1 MKVDYDFFK
10 IDSKLSPQKGRVI
23 ISEPFLQGNYFSR
36 STVLL
41 VDYSANGAVGFILNK
56 PFKAGI
62 KELFVNFPD
71 YNYDVFVGGP
81 VNEDNLYYI
90 HTLGNH
96 IKGSIKVKDDL
107 YWGGDFEQLKSII
120 DLGGVGAN
128 QIKFFLG
135 YSGWS
140 PGQLDSEIAEKS
152 WLVAES
158 DIQMIM
164 NGSKDLWLESVKKAG
179 DRYKTWK
186 NFPKDPKLN

>member
-10 IDSKLSPQKGRVI
+10 IDSKLTPQKGRII

-41 VDYSANGAVGFILNK
+41 VDYSVNGAVGFILNK
-56 PFKAGI
+56 PFKVGI
-62 KELFVNFPD
+62 KDLFANFPD
-71 YNYDVFVGGP
+71 YNFDVLVVGP
-81 VNEDNLYYI
+81 VINDNLYYI
-90 HTLGNH
+90 HTLGKH
-96 IKGSIKVKDDL
+96 IQGSIKVKDDL

-120 DLGGVGAN
+120 DLGGVSPN
-128 QIKFFLG
+128 QVKFFLG

-140 PGQLDSEIAEKS
+140 PGQLDAEIAENS

-158 DIQMIM
+158 DIQLIM
-164 NGSKDLWLESVKKAG
+164 NSDKDLWLESVKKAG
-179 DRYKTWK
+179 GPYKTWK

>member
-90 HTLGNH
+90 HALGNH

-140 PGQLDSEIAEKS
+140 PGQLDNEIAEKS

>member
-1 MKVDYDFFK
+1 
-10 IDSKLSPQKGRVI
+10 
-23 ISEPFLQGNYFSR
+23 
-36 STVLL
+36 L